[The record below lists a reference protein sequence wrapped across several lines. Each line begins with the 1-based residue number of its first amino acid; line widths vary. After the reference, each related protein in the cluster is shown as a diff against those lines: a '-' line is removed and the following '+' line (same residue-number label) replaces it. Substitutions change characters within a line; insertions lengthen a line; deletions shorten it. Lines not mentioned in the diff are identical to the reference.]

1 MVLERPIDVMTE
13 AERLGFHVYETLID
27 ERLVWAWARGRDT
40 DWPCFATKG
49 EALAW
54 MEQSIRRAKQ

>member
-1 MVLERPIDVMTE
+1 MVLERPMDVMTE
-13 AERLGFHVYETLID
+13 AERLGFDVHETLID
-27 ERLVWAWARGRDT
+27 GLVVWAWARGSDT

-54 MEQSIRRAKQ
+54 MERSIRKAMS